1 MRSTMKSVLE
11 VNKPVQTGS
20 EIKPA
25 EKTDQKFSQ
34 KHGSLGET
42 DQPPKKKSRKKWN
55 IDIIRRCLD
64 KSQIQVTLEWE
75 KLWIIKTNAIAPWL
89 THATAIERGGDI
101 ANTHSDCS
109 PLNFAFIQQKR
120 NCWYLNFNECT
131 FQLHNQINIKRVY
144 IKCIYLNTFL
154 VFIIGQLWPPWI
166 IGEIKFVFIFCHFLH
181 LLMSSMHFA
190 FHKQPSTSSDK
201 VAMPTSSVKCWSNLL
216 K

>member
-1 MRSTMKSVLE
+1 MYVYTATATYDLCQRTQWLAIPYLFTAMRSTMKSVLE

-55 IDIIRRCLD
+55 IDIIRRCLY
-64 KSQIQVTLEWE
+64 KVQIQVTLEWE
-75 KLWIIKTNAIAPWL
+75 KLWIIKTNAITPWHH
-89 THATAIERGGDI
+89 TCNSYRERRGYSQY
-101 ANTHSDCS
+101 TLWLFTS
-109 PLNFAFIQQKR
+109 
-120 NCWYLNFNECT
+120 
-131 FQLHNQINIKRVY
+131 
-144 IKCIYLNTFL
+144 YLNTFL